1 MSLET
6 YLVDI
11 QDVSSSQLRSNFSE
25 KDLKNMAELILELG
39 GLIQPLIIKE
49 GGLRRFEVI
58 EGHFEYYAVV
68 KAQEIDDNLEMVR
81 AFIINEN
88 AENSAKKQLQFL
100 NAREPI
106 NPIVD
111 PDKPPSPSIANN
123 EWKAE
128 MFRMES
134 RQNNLEIR
142 LGELID
148 HQKQDFKRLTDTLQA
163 EIRSLKTA
171 IPAKTDPLEVF
182 NNLSLPELSFRL
194 KMANITGKTAEKI
207 LKNIEN
213 ARQEKPFQS
222 FSDLV
227 SRVQGLSQNKMI
239 AIIDIWSKT
248 SFL

>member
-39 GLIQPLIIKE
+39 GLLKPLIIKE

-68 KAQEIDDNLEMVR
+68 KALEIDDDLEMVR

-100 NAREPI
+100 KPI
-106 NPIVD
+106 NPV
-111 PDKPPSPSIANN
+111 PSIANN
-123 EWKAE
+123 ECEAK
-128 MFRMES
+128 MLSMES
-134 RQNNLEIR
+134 RLNNLEIR
-142 LGELID
+142 LGELIE

-163 EIRSLKTA
+163 EIRSLKPFILT
-171 IPAKTDPLEVF
+171 KTDSLEVF

-194 KMANITGKTAEKI
+194 KTANITGKTAEKI
-207 LKNIEN
+207 LKNIEK

>member
-11 QDVSSSQLRSNFSE
+11 QDISSSQLRSNFSE

-39 GLIQPLIIKE
+39 GLLKPLILKE

-68 KAQEIDDNLEMVR
+68 KALEIDDDLEMVR

-88 AENSAKKQLQFL
+88 SETSAEKQLQLL
-100 NAREPI
+100 NANEPI

-171 IPAKTDPLEVF
+171 IRAKTDPLEVF

>member
-11 QDVSSSQLRSNFSE
+11 QDISSSQLRSNFSE

-39 GLIQPLIIKE
+39 GLLKPLIIKE

-68 KAQEIDDNLEMVR
+68 KALEIDDDLEMVR

-100 NAREPI
+100 KPI
-106 NPIVD
+106 NPV
-111 PDKPPSPSIANN
+111 PSIANN
-123 EWKAE
+123 ECEAK
-128 MFRMES
+128 MLSMES
-134 RQNNLEIR
+134 RLNNLEIR
-142 LGELID
+142 LGELIE

-163 EIRSLKTA
+163 EIRSLKPFILT
-171 IPAKTDPLEVF
+171 KTDSLEVF

-194 KMANITGKTAEKI
+194 KTANITGKTAEKI
-207 LKNIEN
+207 LKNIEK

>member
-11 QDVSSSQLRSNFSE
+11 QDVSSSQQRSNFSE

-88 AENSAKKQLQFL
+88 AENSAKKQLQL
-100 NAREPI
+100 LKPI
-106 NPIVD
+106 NPN
-111 PDKPPSPSIANN
+111 PSIANN
-123 EWKAE
+123 EGEAK
-128 MFRMES
+128 MLSMES
-134 RQNNLEIR
+134 RLNNLEIR
-142 LGELID
+142 LGELIE

-163 EIRSLKTA
+163 EIRSLKPV
-171 IPAKTDPLEVF
+171 IPTKTDSLEVF

-194 KMANITGKTAEKI
+194 KIANITGKTAEKI
-207 LKNIEN
+207 LKNIEK